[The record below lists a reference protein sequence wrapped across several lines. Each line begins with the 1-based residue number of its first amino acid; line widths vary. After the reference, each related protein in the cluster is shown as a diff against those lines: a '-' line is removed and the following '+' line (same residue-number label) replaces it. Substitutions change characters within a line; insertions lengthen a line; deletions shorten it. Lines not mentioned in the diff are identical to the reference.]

1 MKYVILIGDGM
12 ADYPLKELNN
22 KTPLQAAKI
31 PNMDK
36 LAKMGC
42 SGLLKTVPEGMDPG
56 SDVANLSIMGYNPS
70 EYYTGRGPLEAAS
83 MGVELSGGDVAFRC
97 NFITKKNDILE
108 DFNAGHITTPESGE
122 LIDVL
127 NQNFEKYGKF
137 YHGISYRNLFVFNK
151 KESANLKTVPPHDIV
166 GQKIS
171 ENIVKPETDENARL
185 INKIMEESENILLNT
200 EVNKKRLD
208 NNKKPANR
216 IWLWGQ
222 GSKPQIETFKEKY
235 NLKGA
240 TITGVDLIK
249 GIGVYL
255 GLNNINVPG
264 ATGYFDTDYLA
275 KGKYAVDAL
284 DDHDLIFIHVE
295 APDEAG
301 HAGDVAE
308 KIKAI
313 QEIDSKIL
321 GPIMKELME
330 YDEYVLVLL
339 PDHATP
345 ISVKTHT
352 MDAVPYVICSNNI
365 KPDEVEYY
373 DEESAKKGSL
383 GIDKAHNLINK
394 ILNEI

>member
-36 LAKMGC
+36 LATMGC

-83 MGVELSGGDVAFRC
+83 MGVKLSDGDVAFRC
-97 NFITKKNDILE
+97 NFITKKDDILE
-108 DFNAGHITTPESGE
+108 DFNAGHITTTESGE

-127 NQNFEKYGKF
+127 NLNFEKYGKF
-137 YHGISYRNLFVFNK
+137 YHGISYRNLFVYNK
-151 KESANLKTVPPHDIV
+151 KESATLKTVPPHDIV
-166 GQKIS
+166 GEKIS

-222 GSKPQIETFKEKY
+222 GSKPQIDTFKEKY

-264 ATGYFDTDYLA
+264 ATGYFDTDYVA
-275 KGKYAVDAL
+275 KGQYAMDAL

-321 GPIMKELME
+321 GPIMKKLEE
-330 YDEYVLVLL
+330 YEKYVLVLL

-352 MDAVPYVICSNNI
+352 MDAIPYVIYSNSI
-365 KPDEVEYY
+365 KPDELEYY

>member
-1 MKYVILIGDGM
+1 KD
-12 ADYPLKELNN
+12 
-22 KTPLQAAKI
+22 
-31 PNMDK
+31 
-36 LAKMGC
+36 
-42 SGLLKTVPEGMDPG
+42 
-56 SDVANLSIMGYNPS
+56 
-70 EYYTGRGPLEAAS
+70 
-83 MGVELSGGDVAFRC
+83 
-97 NFITKKNDILE
+97 
-108 DFNAGHITTPESGE
+108 
-122 LIDVL
+122 
-127 NQNFEKYGKF
+127 
-137 YHGISYRNLFVFNK
+137 
-151 KESANLKTVPPHDIV
+151 
-166 GQKIS
+166 
-171 ENIVKPETDENARL
+171 
-185 INKIMEESENILLNT
+185 
-200 EVNKKRLD
+200 
-208 NNKKPANR
+208 
-216 IWLWGQ
+216 
-222 GSKPQIETFKEKY
+222 KY

-264 ATGYFDTDYLA
+264 ATGYFDTDYVA

-321 GPIMKELME
+321 GPLMKKLEE
-330 YDEYVLVLL
+330 YEEYVLVLL

-352 MDAVPYVICSNNI
+352 MDPIPYVIYSNRI
-365 KPDEVEYY
+365 KPDKVEQY

-383 GIDKAHNLINK
+383 GMDKSHNLINK
-394 ILNEI
+394 IINEI